1 MAERLCFIPTL
12 DNKFVNEEVIE
23 FKYHS
28 GFAVT
33 QKQKSIQSLHSEIQ
47 KKYPK
52 TNILEISSKSKNE
65 LGVRLSAF
73 NLELYNREKG
83 ELASV
88 ESIFQSSKVFEYGGP
103 YKDLLYKSS
112 LEAKKDIR
120 IKDSGNLLYFDYCG
134 ARWDLEPKTM
144 FYDYIYIS
152 ALIENEEVAEEL
164 LKYNCFTDIEF
175 NHKKSINCQ
184 ARAAAIFVSLKRQNK
199 LSDFIKDLRLFE
211 SIYLNRLED
220 VQQSLFD

>member
-1 MAERLCFIPTL
+1 MI
-12 DNKFVNEEVIE
+12 
-23 FKYHS
+23 
-28 GFAVT
+28 
-33 QKQKSIQSLHSEIQ
+33 
-47 KKYPK
+47 
-52 TNILEISSKSKNE
+52 
-65 LGVRLSAF
+65 
-73 NLELYNREKG
+73 
-83 ELASV
+83 
-88 ESIFQSSKVFEYGGP
+88 
-103 YKDLLYKSS
+103 
-112 LEAKKDIR
+112 
-120 IKDSGNLLYFDYCG
+120 
-134 ARWDLEPKTM
+134 
-144 FYDYIYIS
+144 IYIS